1 MVATAAL
8 ADQVRSTERA
18 VEEFLRVA
26 KSDPELSEQV
36 RRVSAELSALRS
48 AISRWIKAVG
58 GGA

>member
-1 MVATAAL
+1 MLATAAL